1 MLCSHHVRRR
11 PYSRMIGADFPE
23 DVVDLAFGILPR
35 ANSSATRR
43 RITTFLFR
51 DLGFRS
57 NLS

>member
-1 MLCSHHVRRR
+1 
-11 PYSRMIGADFPE
+11 MIGADFPE